1 MSCDAIFYQTGFG
14 WSSCMNGA
22 TGGLGAFA
30 GSLSGHGPAGAGGT
44 DQNSIFFWIVDH
56 LICCN
61 GAVKVGTESTGAGNR
76 GSRCDVGQEKA
87 TRSTRGEEEGARC
100 CRIGARPRDVRVP
113 RGLVAALLTTHTRQG
128 GLRVGGVDA
137 GMVCW
142 DGVRQLFDC
151 AFQLLPLCQTWS
163 SWQGVKRV
171 TRKEKRMEL
180 MMQLFRFWLI
190 DVDAR
195 GYRLPRA
202 SARTQAL

>member
-1 MSCDAIFYQTGFG
+1 MWDRRKQHGRHEARKE
-14 WSSCMNGA
+14 
-22 TGGLGAFA
+22 LGVAELA
-30 GSLSGHGPAGAGGT
+30 
-44 DQNSIFFWIVDH
+44 Q
-56 LICCN
+56 
-61 GAVKVGTESTGAGNR
+61 
-76 GSRCDVGQEKA
+76 GQGMCGC
-87 TRSTRGEEEGARC
+87 REG
-100 CRIGARPRDVRVP
+100 V
-113 RGLVAALLTTHTRQG
+113 VAALLTTHARQG